1 ITLLAV
7 GACLAL
13 GACKTQVSGN
23 LNGVST
29 GHTDALTVQGSKLP
43 TSASTYNW
51 NYPQYPTNYRIDP
64 LSRDFASGREIG
76 ENGSLA
82 GPWLQGEAAKLLPV
96 GQPNVIVGQQLLE
109 QLQRGG
115 AIPAAA
121 LPKLSDSPYQAFL
134 KLRDAI
140 GTRQVNGVPITR
152 DQLWDVTFWLYTKN
166 EPDFGIAIPVQMDPA
181 SKTDPSKRKNGSQL
195 FGSNCAMC
203 HGSDGWGRGSS
214 GKALQPPPANF
225 HDPRRLYNRSEDRL
239 YTVLRNGIFG
249 TAMPP
254 WRDKLSDAEIRSIV
268 AYVRSFSYSVENL
281 APAGAPPATGAGSP
295 GSPVPQT
302 AAPSSAGGTTSPGSP
317 ANSTP
322 TAPAGGQK

>member
-1 ITLLAV
+1 MASSFRPVALLAA

-23 LNGVST
+23 LNGVTS
-29 GHTDALTVQGSKLP
+29 GRTDAITVQGAKLP

-51 NYPQYPTNYRIDP
+51 NYPSYPSNYQINP
-64 LSRDFASGREIG
+64 LGRDFASGREIG

-82 GPWLQGEAAKLLPV
+82 GPWLTGEAAKLLPV
-96 GQPNVIVGQQLLE
+96 GQPNVIVGQQLLA
-109 QLQRGG
+109 QLKQGG
-115 AIPAAA
+115 AIPVAA

-140 GTRQVNGVPITR
+140 GTRAVNGVPISR

-181 SKTDPSKRKNGSQL
+181 SNTDPSKRKNGSQL

-214 GKALQPPPANF
+214 GKSLQPPPANF
-225 HDPRRLYNRSEDRL
+225 HDPRRLFNRSEERL

-254 WRDKLSDAEIRSIV
+254 WRDKLSDAEIHSIV

-281 APAGAPPATGAGSP
+281 SPAAGAGTPPAAGGVAP
-295 GSPVPQT
+295 GSPVPQIKRPSGG
-302 AAPSSAGGTTSPGSP
+302 AGQAPG
-317 ANSTP
+317 
-322 TAPAGGQK
+322 GGQK